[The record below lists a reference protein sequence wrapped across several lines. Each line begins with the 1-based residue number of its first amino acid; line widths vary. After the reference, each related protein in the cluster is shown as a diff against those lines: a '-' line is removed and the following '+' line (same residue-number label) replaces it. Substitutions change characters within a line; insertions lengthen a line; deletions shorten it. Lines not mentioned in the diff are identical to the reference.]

1 MPIAF
6 YRNFLQEVCGSN
18 DEGWKALLKGIVD
31 PEDVLSIITDPRRP
45 KIRKAV
51 VKNVVGEIATTID
64 SSSIQRACDE
74 AGISVK
80 GYQAIRQVVKD
91 AFFKQGISGT
101 LFPTLKAVHSI
112 KRINNDD
119 VHHAIGEYFHIEDT
133 LALNTGLNKKKN
145 KTCTIF
151 EYNVYNNIFVHVER
165 LQQAMVKFYNLPL
178 EGGNF

>member
-1 MPIAF
+1 M
-6 YRNFLQEVCGSN
+6 
-18 DEGWKALLKGIVD
+18 LKGIVD
-31 PEDVLSIITDPRRP
+31 PQDVLSIISDPRRP

-51 VKNVVGEIATTID
+51 VENVVSEITTAID

-74 AGISVK
+74 AGISIK

-91 AFFKQGISGT
+91 AFLKQGIGGT
-101 LFPTLKAVHSI
+101 LFPTLKAIHNI

-119 VHHAIGEYFHIEDT
+119 VQHAIGEYFHVEDT
-133 LALNTGLNKKKN
+133 LTLNIGLNKKKK

-165 LQQAMVKFYNLPL
+165 VQQAMVKFYNLPP
-178 EGGNF
+178 EGWELLIVFCFAFNIKLR

>member
-1 MPIAF
+1 M
-6 YRNFLQEVCGSN
+6 CGSN
-18 DEGWKALLKGIVD
+18 DEGWKDFLKGMLD
-31 PEDVLSIITDPRRP
+31 PQDVLSIISDPRRP

-51 VKNVVGEIATTID
+51 VANVVSEITTTID
-64 SSSIQRACDE
+64 SSSIQSACDE

-91 AFFKQGISGT
+91 AFFKQGIGGT
-101 LFPTLKAVHSI
+101 LFPTLKVIHNV

-119 VHHAIGEYFHIEDT
+119 VRQAIGEYFHVEDT
-133 LALNTGLNKKKN
+133 LTLDTGLNKKKN

-151 EYNVYNNIFVHVER
+151 EYNAFNNIFVHVER
-165 LQQAMVKFYNLPL
+165 LQQAMVKFYNLSP